1 MGGLEGSALRKQHH
15 KLQQEKIRGHY
26 EILLTLVLLS
36 DQFRLITTDLIREFE
51 KDYIG
56 IISLLH

>member
-1 MGGLEGSALRKQHH
+1 MGGLEGSALRKRHH
-15 KLQQEKIRGHY
+15 KLRREKITGHY